1 MERIKGIIEVNSIN
15 ASVLAFIHMVDVKE
29 VLSIFLLLV
38 TIGYTLW
45 KWKAG
50 K

>member
-1 MERIKGIIEVNSIN
+1 MERARSIIEINSIN

-29 VLSIFLLLV
+29 VLSIALLVV

-45 KWKAG
+45 KWHAG